1 MNTALQQLQKTL
13 KYQFRNLDLMA
24 QALTHRSAAGRH
36 NERIEFL
43 GDGVLN
49 FIIAEALYHRY
60 PKATEGELSRL
71 RASLV
76 RETTLAEIARE
87 YDLGSYLRLG
97 SGELKSGGYRRESI
111 LADTLEALF
120 GAVYLDSEYD
130 TCREFVL
137 RLFDKRLD
145 DANSVAE
152 IKDAK
157 SRLQEWLQSRRLSVP
172 TYTVLS
178 TRGDPHDQ
186 TFYVQCHIEQLDITT
201 EAAGSSR
208 RRAEQG
214 AAEAALTIILE
225 RKLP

>member
-13 KYQFRNLDLMA
+13 KYQFKNLDLMA

-49 FIIAEALYHRY
+49 FIIAEALFHRY
-60 PKATEGELSRL
+60 PKAAEGELSRL

-87 YDLGSYLRLG
+87 FDLGNYLRLG

-120 GAVYLDSEYD
+120 GAVYLDAGFD
-130 TCREFVL
+130 ACREFVL
-137 RLFDKRLD
+137 RLYGKRIE
-145 DANSVAE
+145 DANNVAE

-157 SRLQEWLQSRRLSVP
+157 SRLQEWLQSRHISVP
-172 TYTVLS
+172 TYTILS
-178 TRGDPHDQ
+178 TRGDPHNQ
-186 TFYVQCHIEQLDITT
+186 TFSVQCHIEYLGITT
-201 EAAGSSR
+201 EAEGSSR
-208 RRAEQG
+208 RRAEQT
-214 AAEAALTIILE
+214 AADAALNIILE